1 MQNAKAVYEGLLE
14 SVQRLQK
21 WRSWERVSGG
31 NQNVDELLAQYGKE
45 LNLAVQTLGTV
56 LGEAEGK

>member
-1 MQNAKAVYEGLLE
+1 VQNAKAVYEGLLE